1 MKETKDK
8 PVVFQGTGY
17 RIVQF
22 DKRNLE
28 LQIYTG
34 NKYQFRG
41 YFQTVE
47 AALANLIY
55 YAPALTESAKHDIKS
70 YVKTIVETK
79 ENAVKDIQR
88 ELHKEPITN
97 GASETED
104 DLFN

>member
-28 LQIYTG
+28 LQIYIK

-70 YVKTIVETK
+70 YVKMIVETK
-79 ENAVKDIQR
+79 ETAVKDIQR
-88 ELHKEPITN
+88 ELQKESVSTE
-97 GASETED
+97 ADETED